1 MLSITHP
8 ERIIY
13 PKSGI
18 TKLDLAEYYDVVHEW
33 MLPYIT
39 NRPLTLV
46 RCPQGLAQKCFYQ
59 KHLTEPIDAL
69 FDIRIKEKSATSD
82 YIYLKKAAGLLAL
95 VQFGVMEIHTWG
107 SHIDKLEQ
115 PDVLVFDLD
124 PAPDV
129 AWSKIVSAA
138 KFVRE
143 CLDAIGLQSFVKT
156 TGGKGLHVVVP
167 IKRKYHWEEVKNFTH
182 EFVNVLVEEKPREFI
197 SVMTKAKRTGK
208 IFLDYLRN
216 GRGATAVSP
225 YSSRAREGATVATP
239 IHWDELTAKL
249 KPENFTVLTVPKR
262 LAKLKADPW
271 EGYFKISQS
280 LKLKSVGG

>member
-18 TKLDLAEYYDVVHEW
+18 TKLDLAEFYEAVHEW
-33 MLPYIT
+33 MLPFIV

-59 KHLTEPIDAL
+59 KHLSEKIKSL
-69 FDIRIKEKSATSD
+69 YSIRIKEKSATSD
-82 YIYLKKAAGLLAL
+82 YIYLKKLDGLIAL
-95 VQFGVMEIHTWG
+95 VQFGVMEIHNWG
-107 SHIDKLEQ
+107 SQIDKLEQ

-129 AWSKIVSAA
+129 SWSKVVNAA
-138 KFVRE
+138 KFVRD
-143 CLDAIGLQSFVKT
+143 CLATIGLQSFVKT

-167 IKRKYHWEEVKNFTH
+167 IKRKYNWEEVKNFTH
-182 EFVNVLVEEKPREFI
+182 EFVNVIVEEKPREYI
-197 SVMTKAKRTGK
+197 STMTKAKRTGK

-239 IHWDELTAKL
+239 LHWDELTAKI
-249 KPENFTVLTVPKR
+249 KPEQFTVKTVPKR
-262 LAKLKADPW
+262 LAKLKTDPW
-271 EGYFKISQS
+271 ADYFKIKQHI
-280 LKLKSVGG
+280 KM